1 MIAANHLQH
10 LVIIQ
15 ASLRFVLKNQEEN
28 QMGHPNETQLATIKS
43 NVQGYRD
50 VLNQITKTVKYVSF
64 ELKVLETLKTINLYY
79 IFSLGRSVPHRI
91 LFSLTLT
98 KSWPRG
104 SARRCATTSSTQLLS
119 SESQFSFASSASGS
133 HSIRIAAFPESFL
146 TMLYK

>member
-64 ELKVLETLKTINLYY
+64 ELKGLEI
-79 IFSLGRSVPHRI
+79 
-91 LFSLTLT
+91 
-98 KSWPRG
+98 
-104 SARRCATTSSTQLLS
+104 
-119 SESQFSFASSASGS
+119 
-133 HSIRIAAFPESFL
+133 
-146 TMLYK
+146 